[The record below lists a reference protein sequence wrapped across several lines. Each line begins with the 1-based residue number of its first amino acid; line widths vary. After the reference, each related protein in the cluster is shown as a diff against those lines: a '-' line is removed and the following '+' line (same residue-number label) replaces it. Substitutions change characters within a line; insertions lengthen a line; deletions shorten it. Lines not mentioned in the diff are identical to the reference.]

1 MALAN
6 SYEAQIVEL
15 LGDRGDVIRF
25 TVADATSMS
34 KGSLCKLTDAR
45 TASKSSAQDVWAG
58 IAAADKVASDG
69 STSLGLYT
77 RGIFE
82 MRCTSAEGITA
93 GGTVAL
99 SGANLIHL
107 ASAGDMDTGKAFG
120 RALEDFSANEEGLV
134 LVGF

>member
-15 LGDRGDVIRF
+15 LGDRGNVISF
-25 TVADATSMS
+25 TVSNTASIS
-34 KGSLCKLTDAR
+34 KGTLCKLTDPR
-45 TASKSSAQDVWAG
+45 TASASSAQDVWAG
-58 IAAADKVASDG
+58 IAAADKVANDG
-69 STSLGLYT
+69 STKLGFI
-77 RGIFE
+77 RNAICE
-82 MRCTSAEGITA
+82 MKCTSSEGITA

-99 SGANLIHL
+99 SGANIIHL

-120 RALEDFSANEEGLV
+120 RALEDFSASEEGLV